1 MEEKEEKEGEE
12 AFGLSTYDITLG
24 KIKGKHSAK
33 QTKKKRKQTADSDKS
48 LIIHISHFILIFLS
62 PSLRRSSASMG
73 ARACA
78 G

>member
-1 MEEKEEKEGEE
+1 MNGGKGGEG
-12 AFGLSTYDITLG
+12 GGRGVWVTYDITLG
-24 KIKGKHSAK
+24 KIKGKHSAE

-48 LIIHISHFILIFLS
+48 LIIHISHFVLIFLS

>member
-12 AFGLSTYDITLG
+12 AFGLSTYDITFG
-24 KIKGKHSAK
+24 KIKGKHSAE

-48 LIIHISHFILIFLS
+48 LIIHISHFVLIFLS